1 MDFINF
7 KCSNG
12 YSEPCWSTHLPF
24 PVSSL
29 SSPTPANSNMM
40 ETQNVMQIMSVGWGN
55 NIVFRY
61 STVSRLG
68 FFFFWKVSGE
78 IGRRSL
84 EYFLT
89 HSVFK

>member
-24 PVSSL
+24 PISSL

-68 FFFFWKVSGE
+68 FFFFLEGE
-78 IGRRSL
+78 WRDREEESRIFSN
-84 EYFLT
+84 T
-89 HSVFK
+89 QCI